1 MARRKDEELD
11 STPYEGDRP
20 GAHPVDVLLD
30 LPIDGEQTSE
40 KQLMSDAEL
49 DPREVEGDRFDVGN
63 DDLGMAPD
71 LEEDPDAPDL
81 QPDHVERFA
90 ETEPSRRTRTRTMMT
105 LGSPRGPRL
114 LRGTTSWSRLTS
126 RVTCPEAAAP
136 GRMFQND
143 DGAHRTRLRAARP
156 IASLRSRR
164 PPRSYFAGAGSAA
177 AGGASFED
185 FFAFLAFFALFGASV
200 LAASSANAANEV
212 ARTSAAI
219 SFFM

>member
-90 ETEPSRRTRTRTMMT
+90 ETDAVEEDPDADDDDA
-105 LGSPRGPRL
+105 
-114 LRGTTSWSRLTS
+114 RLT
-126 RVTCPEAAAP
+126 
-136 GRMFQND
+136 
-143 DGAHRTRLRAARP
+143 ARP
-156 IASLRSRR
+156 TAVTRDDELVETDE
-164 PPRSYFAGAGSAA
+164 PGDVP
-177 AGGASFED
+177 
-185 FFAFLAFFALFGASV
+185 
-200 LAASSANAANEV
+200 
-212 ARTSAAI
+212 
-219 SFFM
+219 

>member
-1 MARRKDEELD
+1 MSGHAARPTFRSTMARRKDEELD

-90 ETEPSRRTRTRTMMT
+90 ETDAVEEDPDADDDDA
-105 LGSPRGPRL
+105 
-114 LRGTTSWSRLTS
+114 RLT
-126 RVTCPEAAAP
+126 
-136 GRMFQND
+136 
-143 DGAHRTRLRAARP
+143 ARP
-156 IASLRSRR
+156 TAVTRDDELVETDE
-164 PPRSYFAGAGSAA
+164 PGDVP
-177 AGGASFED
+177 
-185 FFAFLAFFALFGASV
+185 
-200 LAASSANAANEV
+200 
-212 ARTSAAI
+212 
-219 SFFM
+219 

>member
-30 LPIDGEQTSE
+30 LPTDGEQTSE

-90 ETEPSRRTRTRTMMT
+90 ETDAVEEDPDADDDDA
-105 LGSPRGPRL
+105 
-114 LRGTTSWSRLTS
+114 RLT
-126 RVTCPEAAAP
+126 
-136 GRMFQND
+136 
-143 DGAHRTRLRAARP
+143 ARP
-156 IASLRSRR
+156 TAVTRDDELVETDESGDV
-164 PPRSYFAGAGSAA
+164 P
-177 AGGASFED
+177 
-185 FFAFLAFFALFGASV
+185 
-200 LAASSANAANEV
+200 
-212 ARTSAAI
+212 
-219 SFFM
+219 

>member
-90 ETEPSRRTRTRTMMT
+90 ETDAVEEDPDADDDDA
-105 LGSPRGPRL
+105 
-114 LRGTTSWSRLTS
+114 RLT
-126 RVTCPEAAAP
+126 
-136 GRMFQND
+136 
-143 DGAHRTRLRAARP
+143 ARP
-156 IASLRSRR
+156 TAVTRDDELVETDESGDV
-164 PPRSYFAGAGSAA
+164 P
-177 AGGASFED
+177 
-185 FFAFLAFFALFGASV
+185 
-200 LAASSANAANEV
+200 
-212 ARTSAAI
+212 
-219 SFFM
+219 